1 MAVDEPRHQ
10 RPAAAID
17 DGRVA
22 RPDGPLRDF
31 ADGLAL
37 DQDLASADQ
46 LVPFGVEHPEVP
58 EQGLGHLPPLG

>member
-10 RPAAAID
+10 RPATAIHD
-17 DGRVA
+17 SRVA

-31 ADGLAL
+31 TDGLAL
-37 DQDLASADQ
+37 DQDLAGAEQ
-46 LVPFGVEHPEVP
+46 LVPFGIEHPEVP